1 MGSTKLLK
9 YKLFLESTKSNMWSI
24 IPESVKDLQKM
35 FSDKGKKLYVV
46 GGAVRDFLK
55 GDKPKDFDLCTDALP
70 DEVLDIIGNDYKTNL
85 QGKSFGVV
93 VVYTDDQPMGME
105 IATFRSDTYDGKSRN
120 PKVEYTTIEKDVE
133 RRDLSINALFYD
145 LNRKEIIDLVGGI
158 SDLESRIIRM
168 VGDPEKRIEEDPL
181 RIMRVCRFAY
191 RYGYEIEEETSEDI
205 KKVKA
210 SLQRITRERIWEEIK
225 KSYGYKKNF
234 KDYLDILNG
243 LDLFEEIFPKLK
255 LNSDIKESGY
265 LSIYIANLL
274 KENDPQ
280 MLDRKLVLELKIE
293 SEIVSKSCHLI
304 RLLDLSPENAFL
316 MYKDKVK
323 CHVTDDM
330 ISEWVNINKLDK
342 NLFDAFIIYKP
353 TVSAEELMNSGLKG
367 KELGEEI
374 KRLEEEKF
382 RNML

>member
-1 MGSTKLLK
+1 MATIDIA
-9 YKLFLESTKSNMWSI
+9 TRDSI
-24 IPESVKDLQKM
+24 IKNGHL
-35 FSDKGKKLYVV
+35 
-46 GGAVRDFLK
+46 
-55 GDKPKDFDLCTDALP
+55 
-70 DEVLDIIGNDYKTNL
+70 
-85 QGKSFGVV
+85 
-93 VVYTDDQPMGME
+93 
-105 IATFRSDTYDGKSRN
+105 
-120 PKVEYTTIEKDVE
+120 
-133 RRDLSINALFYD
+133 
-145 LNRKEIIDLVGGI
+145 LNTL
-158 SDLESRIIRM
+158 
-168 VGDPEKRIEEDPL
+168 
-181 RIMRVCRFAY
+181 
-191 RYGYEIEEETSEDI
+191 
-205 KKVKA
+205 
-210 SLQRITRERIWEEIK
+210 TRERIWEEIK
-225 KSYGYKKNF
+225 KSYKQVKYFPDYFNF
-234 KDYLDILNG
+234 LFE
-243 LDLFEEIFPKLK
+243 LDLMKYIFPNLD

-293 SEIVSKSCHLI
+293 SEIVSKSCHLN

-342 NLFDAFIIYKP
+342 NLFDAFILYKP